1 MSTLT
6 RDKLAARMMP
16 HAAYEVDIPWQ
27 HLERHLADEL
37 KAGLDLDP
45 DYQREHVWT
54 EDQRVAWVEH
64 VLTGG
69 EFGKLILVGHTG
81 TRAHAADASGRIPDY
96 SLVDGKQRMAT
107 VRRLLRDDL
116 AVFPDPEKPEGYVWS
131 EIADDL
137 KRIYIGRF
145 QWRLVVVPT
154 RADLLRLYL
163 KLNAGGTPHTRQELA
178 RVEQLLEQERGR

>member
-16 HAAYEVDIPWQ
+16 HAAYAVDIPWQ

-37 KAGLDLDP
+37 KAGLDLD
-45 DYQREHVWT
+45 
-54 EDQRVAWVEH
+54 
-64 VLTGG
+64 
-69 EFGKLILVGHTG
+69 
-81 TRAHAADASGRIPDY
+81 PDY

-116 AVFPDPEKPEGYVWS
+116 AVFPDPEKPLGYVWS

-154 RADLLRLYL
+154 RAELLRLYL
-163 KLNAGGTPHTRQELA
+163 KINAGGTPHTRQELV
-178 RVEQLLEQERGR
+178 RVERLLEQERGR